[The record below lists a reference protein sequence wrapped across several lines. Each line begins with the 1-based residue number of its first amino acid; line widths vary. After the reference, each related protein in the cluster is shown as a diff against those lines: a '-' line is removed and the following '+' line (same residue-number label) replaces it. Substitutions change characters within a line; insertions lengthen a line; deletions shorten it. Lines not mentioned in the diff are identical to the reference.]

1 MARVPQ
7 YDGGVQVQNEPQV
20 RERNVGS
27 PEAFGAGIGRSVQQ
41 LGGVVNQ
48 IAQRE
53 QEKADIAAL
62 MGADRELAD
71 LELQLFHDPD
81 NGAYAKRGRD
91 AFGTPETVF
100 PTWDKRVSEI
110 EGRLTPAQ
118 RAAFQRQAQGR
129 RQSLQTGL
137 AKHITSESDRFYAQE
152 ADATVTTSAAA
163 AAANYTDPDR
173 IALEADRAT
182 RAAMSLDDGAAPEVV
197 KVRIMEAQSSVYGAA
212 ITRRLQDDPAGAIS
226 YFESVKDKMS
236 PGQLARMEPVIREAQ
251 RTRTAFD
258 AADRALNGDGGT
270 GDYENYLVA
279 LESGGNPNARAG
291 TSSAT
296 GLHQFTKDTWLDTI
310 GRARPDW
317 AEGMS
322 EAELLDMR
330 TDPAK
335 SAEMERVLRA
345 QNSAALEKAGA
356 PLTRENLY
364 AAHHFGAA
372 GGVAFAKASPD
383 TPIEEILDPA
393 QIRANGYLSGMTK
406 AEVEANWA
414 RRAGQ
419 AGGDGRPRN
428 LSQALGRL
436 RDLDP
441 EDRKLAEARVRQ
453 EWSAIE
459 QARQDASDARLN
471 DGFAHIQSGG
481 TTADLPPALRANMTP
496 KEIADLEQYE
506 RVRQKNGGQVE
517 TDLTRYAELLDMAAT
532 RPLDFASMSLV
543 ADQAKLSEADYK
555 RLVGAQAEVKAGRAS
570 ALVAERKLVNE
581 VATPVLREL
590 EILRPVKGAPTRSQ
604 AVAGQEKR
612 AVAFTSAVQQEV
624 TEFRERYG
632 KDPTVDDVQGIVDRL
647 VISQTIETPGTFWG
661 TNEVEQ
667 LAFEADK
674 PPADPRM
681 RGKNRI
687 YSTPRGPMRWTGTG
701 WVEVEPAL

>member
-27 PEAFGAGIGRSVQQ
+27 PEVFGAGIGRSVQQ

-81 NGAYAKRGRD
+81 NGAYSKRGRD

-137 AKHITSESDRFYAQE
+137 AKHITSESDRFYAAE

-182 RAAMSLDDGAAPEVV
+182 RAAMSLDDGAPPEVV

-226 YFESVKDKMS
+226 YFESVKDKLS

-251 RTRTAFD
+251 RTRTVFGAADRAMMGGGAAATDFDSAVEQVLDTEGGYVADDAGRGETNMGINASANPGIDIKGLTPDQAKAIYRERYWDAIDADNLPPEMRAMAFD
-258 AADRALNGDGGT
+258 AAVNQGVGKAKSMLR
-270 GDYENYLVA
+270 E
-279 LESGGNPNARAG
+279 
-291 TSSAT
+291 
-296 GLHQFTKDTWLDTI
+296 
-310 GRARPDW
+310 
-317 AEGMS
+317 AEG
-322 EAELLDMR
+322 
-330 TDPAK
+330 DPAK
-335 SAEMERVLRA
+335 FLALRREHYESLIENDPGKYAKFAESWERRVA
-345 QNSAALEKAGA
+345 QFEEGAAAPATLSAAL
-356 PLTRENLY
+356 R
-364 AAHHFGAA
+364 
-372 GGVAFAKASPD
+372 SP
-383 TPIEEILDPA
+383 A
-393 QIRANGYLSGMTK
+393 IRN
-406 AEVEANWA
+406 
-414 RRAGQ
+414 
-419 AGGDGRPRN
+419 
-428 LSQALGRL
+428 
-436 RDLDP
+436 LDP

-590 EILRPVKGAPTRSQ
+590 GILRPVKGAPTRSQ